1 MKSKWM
7 KSTAAM
13 LIVSCTSLSIPMQAS
28 AAVIPTDA
36 VIAQASAMDLSR
48 QRSELTTFLTRS
60 DVQTQLVSLGVDHNQ
75 AAARIAA
82 LSDDEVQQLYGKMQT
97 LPAGGDILGTLVFI
111 FLVLLVTDLL
121 GLTSVYPFT
130 HHR

>member
-1 MKSKWM
+1 MKQQWM
-7 KSTAAM
+7 KTTAAT
-13 LIVSCTSLSIPMQAS
+13 LIISMASLSLPIQAF

-36 VIAQASAMDLSR
+36 VIAQATAMDLSH
-48 QRSELTTFLTRS
+48 QRTELTTFLTRT
-60 DVQTQLVSLGVDHNQ
+60 DVQKQLVSLGVDQNQ

-82 LSDDEVQQLYGKMQT
+82 LSDAEVQQLYGKMQT

-111 FLVLLVTDLL
+111 FVLLLITDLL
-121 GLTSVYPFT
+121 GLTNVYPFV

>member
-1 MKSKWM
+1 MKQQWM
-7 KSTAAM
+7 KTTAAT
-13 LIVSCTSLSIPMQAS
+13 LIISMASLSLPIKAF

-36 VIAQASAMDLSR
+36 VIAQATAMDLSH
-48 QRSELTTFLTRS
+48 QRTELTTFLTRT
-60 DVQTQLVSLGVDHNQ
+60 DVQKQLVSLGVDQNQ

-82 LSDDEVQQLYGKMQT
+82 LSDAEVQQLYGKMQT

-111 FLVLLVTDLL
+111 FVLLLITDLL
-121 GLTSVYPFT
+121 GLTNVYPFV

>member
-1 MKSKWM
+1 MKSQWM

-48 QRSELTTFLTRS
+48 QRGELTTFLTRS
-60 DVQTQLVSLGVDHNQ
+60 DVQTQLVSLGVDHEQ

>member
-7 KSTAAM
+7 KGTAAM
-13 LIVSCTSLSIPMQAS
+13 LIVSCTSLSVPMQAS

-36 VIAQASAMDLSR
+36 VVAQATAMDLSR
-48 QRSELTTFLTRS
+48 QRTELTTFLARN
-60 DVQTQLVSLGVDHNQ
+60 DVQVQLVSLGVDHNQ

-121 GLTSVYPFT
+121 GLTSVFPFT

>member
-1 MKSKWM
+1 MKPQWM
-7 KSTAAM
+7 KTTAAT
-13 LIVSCTSLSIPMQAS
+13 LIVSMASLSLPMQAF

-36 VIAQASAMDLSR
+36 VIAQASAIDLSR
-48 QRSELTTFLTRS
+48 QRSELTTFLTRT
-60 DVQTQLVSLGVDHNQ
+60 DVQKQLVSLGVDSNQ
-75 AAARIAA
+75 AASRVAA
-82 LSDDEVQQLYGKMQT
+82 LSDAEVQQLYGKMQT

-121 GLTSVYPFT
+121 GLTNVFPFT

>member
-13 LIVSCTSLSIPMQAS
+13 LIVSCTSLSIPMQAN

-36 VIAQASAMDLSR
+36 VIAQATAMDLSR

-75 AAARIAA
+75 AAARVAA

-121 GLTSVYPFT
+121 GLTSVFPFT

>member
-13 LIVSCTSLSIPMQAS
+13 LIVSCTSLSVPMQAS

-36 VIAQASAMDLSR
+36 VIAQATAMDLSR

-75 AAARIAA
+75 AAARVAA

-121 GLTSVYPFT
+121 GLTSVFPFT

>member
-13 LIVSCTSLSIPMQAS
+13 LIVSCTSLSIPMQAT

-36 VIAQASAMDLSR
+36 VIAQATAMDLSR

-75 AAARIAA
+75 AAARVAA

>member
-1 MKSKWM
+1 MKSQWM

-48 QRSELTTFLTRS
+48 QRGELTTFLTRS

-121 GLTSVYPFT
+121 GLTSVFPFT

>member
-7 KSTAAM
+7 KGTAAM

-36 VIAQASAMDLSR
+36 VIAQATAMDLSR
-48 QRSELTTFLTRS
+48 QRTELTTFLARN
-60 DVQTQLVSLGVDHNQ
+60 DIQVQLVSLGVDHNQ

-121 GLTSVYPFT
+121 GLTSVFPFT

>member
-1 MKSKWM
+1 MKQQWM
-7 KSTAAM
+7 KTTAAT
-13 LIVSCTSLSIPMQAS
+13 LIVSMASLSLPMQAF
-28 AAVIPTDA
+28 AAVIPTDV
-36 VIAQASAMDLSR
+36 VIAQASAIDLSR

-60 DVQTQLVSLGVDHNQ
+60 DVQKQLVSLGVDSNQ
-75 AAARIAA
+75 AASRVAA

-121 GLTSVYPFT
+121 GLTNVFPFT

>member
-1 MKSKWM
+1 MKPQWM
-7 KSTAAM
+7 KTTAAT
-13 LIVSCTSLSIPMQAS
+13 LIVSMASLSLPMQAF
-28 AAVIPTDA
+28 ATVIPTDA
-36 VIAQASAMDLSR
+36 VIAQASAIDLSR

-60 DVQTQLVSLGVDHNQ
+60 DVQKQLVSLGVDSNQ
-75 AAARIAA
+75 AASRVAA

-121 GLTSVYPFT
+121 GLTNVFPFT

>member
-1 MKSKWM
+1 MKQQWM
-7 KSTAAM
+7 KTTAAT
-13 LIVSCTSLSIPMQAS
+13 LIVSMASLSLPMQAF

-36 VIAQASAMDLSR
+36 VIAQASAIDLSR

-60 DVQTQLVSLGVDHNQ
+60 DVQKQLVSLGVDSNQ
-75 AAARIAA
+75 AASRVAA

-121 GLTSVYPFT
+121 GLTNVFPFT

>member
-13 LIVSCTSLSIPMQAS
+13 LIVSCTSLSIPMQAT

-36 VIAQASAMDLSR
+36 VIAQATAMDLSR

-60 DVQTQLVSLGVDHNQ
+60 DVQTQLVSLGVDHDQ

>member
-1 MKSKWM
+1 MKEPWM
-7 KSTAAM
+7 KTTAAT
-13 LIVSCTSLSIPMQAS
+13 LIISMASLSLPIQAF

-36 VIAQASAMDLSR
+36 VIAQATAMDLSH
-48 QRSELTTFLTRS
+48 QRTELTTFLTRT
-60 DVQTQLVSLGVDHNQ
+60 DVQKQLVSLGVDQNQ

-82 LSDDEVQQLYGKMQT
+82 LSDAEVQQLYGKMQT

-111 FLVLLVTDLL
+111 FVLLLITDLL
-121 GLTSVYPFT
+121 GLTNVYPFV

>member
-1 MKSKWM
+1 MKPQWM
-7 KSTAAM
+7 KTTAAT
-13 LIVSCTSLSIPMQAS
+13 LIVSMASLSLPMQAF

-36 VIAQASAMDLSR
+36 VIAQASAIDLSR

-60 DVQTQLVSLGVDHNQ
+60 DVQKQLVSLGVDSNQ
-75 AAARIAA
+75 AASRVAA
-82 LSDDEVQQLYGKMQT
+82 LSDDEVQQLYGEMQT

-121 GLTSVYPFT
+121 GLTNVFPFT

>member
-60 DVQTQLVSLGVDHNQ
+60 DVQTQLVSLGVDHEQ

>member
-1 MKSKWM
+1 MKPQWM
-7 KSTAAM
+7 KTTAAT
-13 LIVSCTSLSIPMQAS
+13 LIVSMASLSLPMQAF

-36 VIAQASAMDLSR
+36 VIAQASAIDLSR

-60 DVQTQLVSLGVDHNQ
+60 DVQKQLVSLGVDQNQ

-82 LSDDEVQQLYGKMQT
+82 LSDAEVQQLYGKMQT

-111 FLVLLVTDLL
+111 FVLLLITDLL
-121 GLTSVYPFT
+121 GLTNVYPFV

>member
-1 MKSKWM
+1 MKQQWM
-7 KSTAAM
+7 KTTAAT
-13 LIVSCTSLSIPMQAS
+13 LIISMASLSLPIQAF

-36 VIAQASAMDLSR
+36 VIAQASAIDLSR

-60 DVQTQLVSLGVDHNQ
+60 DVQKQLVSLGVDSNQ
-75 AAARIAA
+75 AAARVAA
-82 LSDDEVQQLYGKMQT
+82 LSDAEVQQLYGKMQT

-121 GLTSVYPFT
+121 GLTHVYPFIN
-130 HHR
+130 HR

>member
-1 MKSKWM
+1 MKSNWM

-13 LIVSCTSLSIPMQAS
+13 LIVSCTSLSVPMQAS

-36 VIAQASAMDLSR
+36 VVAQATAMDLSR

-75 AAARIAA
+75 AAARVAA

>member
-1 MKSKWM
+1 MKQQWM
-7 KSTAAM
+7 KTTAAT
-13 LIVSCTSLSIPMQAS
+13 LIISMASLSLPIQAF

-36 VIAQASAMDLSR
+36 VIAQATAMDLSH
-48 QRSELTTFLTRS
+48 QRTELTTFLTRT
-60 DVQTQLVSLGVDHNQ
+60 DVQKQLVSLGVDQNQ

-82 LSDDEVQQLYGKMQT
+82 LSDAEVQQLYGKMQT

-121 GLTSVYPFT
+121 GLTNVYPFV

>member
-1 MKSKWM
+1 MKTKWM

-36 VIAQASAMDLSR
+36 VITQANAADLSR
-48 QRSELTTFLTRS
+48 QRTELTTFLTRS
-60 DVQTQLVSLGVDHNQ
+60 DVQTQLVSL

-111 FLVLLVTDLL
+111 FVLLLVTDLL
-121 GLTSVYPFT
+121 GLTSVFPFT
-130 HHR
+130 HHHR

>member
-13 LIVSCTSLSIPMQAS
+13 LIVSCTSLSVPMQAS

-36 VIAQASAMDLSR
+36 VVAQATAMDLSR
-48 QRSELTTFLTRS
+48 QRTELTTFLARN
-60 DVQTQLVSLGVDHNQ
+60 DVQVQLVSLGVDHNQ
-75 AAARIAA
+75 ATARIAV

-121 GLTSVYPFT
+121 GLTSVFPFT

>member
-13 LIVSCTSLSIPMQAS
+13 LIVSCTSLSIPMQAN

-36 VIAQASAMDLSR
+36 VIAQATAMDLSR

-75 AAARIAA
+75 AAARVAA

>member
-13 LIVSCTSLSIPMQAS
+13 LIVSCTSLSIPMQAN

-36 VIAQASAMDLSR
+36 VIAQATAMDLSR

>member
-7 KSTAAM
+7 KGTAAM
-13 LIVSCTSLSIPMQAS
+13 LIVSCTSLSIPMHAS
-28 AAVIPTDA
+28 AAVIPTDT
-36 VIAQASAMDLSR
+36 VVAQATAADLSR
-48 QRSELTTFLTRS
+48 QRTELTTFLTRS

-121 GLTSVYPFT
+121 GLTSVFPFT

>member
-7 KSTAAM
+7 KGTAAM
-13 LIVSCTSLSIPMQAS
+13 LIVSCTSLSVPMQAS

-36 VIAQASAMDLSR
+36 VIAQATVMDLSR
-48 QRSELTTFLTRS
+48 QRTELTTFLARN
-60 DVQTQLVSLGVDHNQ
+60 DVQVQLVSLGVDHNQ

-121 GLTSVYPFT
+121 GLTSVFPFT

>member
-1 MKSKWM
+1 MKPQWM
-7 KSTAAM
+7 KTTAAT
-13 LIVSCTSLSIPMQAS
+13 LIVSMASLSLPMQAL

-36 VIAQASAMDLSR
+36 VIAQASAIDLSR

-60 DVQTQLVSLGVDHNQ
+60 DVQKQLVSLGVDSNQ
-75 AAARIAA
+75 AASRVAA

-121 GLTSVYPFT
+121 GLTNVFPFT

>member
-1 MKSKWM
+1 MKPQWM
-7 KSTAAM
+7 KTTAAT
-13 LIVSCTSLSIPMQAS
+13 LIVSMASLSLPMQAF

-36 VIAQASAMDLSR
+36 VIAQASAIDLSR

-60 DVQTQLVSLGVDHNQ
+60 DVQKQLVSLGVDSNQ
-75 AAARIAA
+75 AASRVAA

-121 GLTSVYPFT
+121 GLTNVFPFT

>member
-7 KSTAAM
+7 KGTAAM

-36 VIAQASAMDLSR
+36 VIAQATAMDLSR
-48 QRSELTTFLTRS
+48 QRTELTTFLARN
-60 DVQTQLVSLGVDHNQ
+60 DVQVQLVSLGVDHNQ
-75 AAARIAA
+75 AAARVAA

-121 GLTSVYPFT
+121 GLTSVFPFT

>member
-1 MKSKWM
+1 MKT
-7 KSTAAM
+7 TAAT
-13 LIVSCTSLSIPMQAS
+13 LIISMASLSLPIQAF

-36 VIAQASAMDLSR
+36 VIAQATAMDLSH
-48 QRSELTTFLTRS
+48 QRTELTTFLTRT
-60 DVQTQLVSLGVDHNQ
+60 DVQKQLVSLGVDQNQ

-82 LSDDEVQQLYGKMQT
+82 LSDAEVQQLYGKMQT

-111 FLVLLVTDLL
+111 FVLLLITDLL
-121 GLTSVYPFT
+121 GLTNVYPFV

>member
-1 MKSKWM
+1 MKPQWM
-7 KSTAAM
+7 KTTAAT
-13 LIVSCTSLSIPMQAS
+13 LIVSMASLSLPMQAF

-36 VIAQASAMDLSR
+36 VIAQASAIDLSR

-60 DVQTQLVSLGVDHNQ
+60 DVQKQLVSLGVDSNQ
-75 AAARIAA
+75 AASRVAA

-111 FLVLLVTDLL
+111 FLVLLVKALVL
-121 GLTSVYPFT
+121 FVFKIRECKLA
-130 HHR
+130 

>member
-1 MKSKWM
+1 MRPEWM
-7 KSTAAM
+7 KTTAAT
-13 LIVSCTSLSIPMQAS
+13 LIVSMASLSLPMQAL

-36 VIAQASAMDLSR
+36 VIAQASAIDLSR

-60 DVQTQLVSLGVDHNQ
+60 DVQKQLVSLGVDSNQ
-75 AAARIAA
+75 AASRVAA

-121 GLTSVYPFT
+121 GLTNVFPFT

>member
-1 MKSKWM
+1 MKQQWM
-7 KSTAAM
+7 KTTAAT
-13 LIVSCTSLSIPMQAS
+13 LIISMASLSLPIQAF

-36 VIAQASAMDLSR
+36 VIAQASAIDLSR

-60 DVQTQLVSLGVDHNQ
+60 DVQKQLVSLGVDSNQ

-82 LSDDEVQQLYGKMQT
+82 LSDAEVQQLYGKMQT

-121 GLTSVYPFT
+121 GLTHVYPFIN
-130 HHR
+130 HR

>member
-48 QRSELTTFLTRS
+48 QRGELTTFLTRS

-82 LSDDEVQQLYGKMQT
+82 LSDAEVQQLYGKMQT